1 MINKIKWVL
10 ILFVIPSI
18 GYSNEPCNPASWNDN
33 LYQFNQLES
42 NYNKHVKVFNALLME
57 HKQRPLLSKQFS
69 PDELTMLWRV
79 KSSRDMLQT
88 QLDSSLK
95 YRQELSQKAEELT
108 KLSTQSTWSANAWEK
123 LAQSCK
129 NANEMVNQITA
140 EWYQINANQL
150 ADDYINLS
158 VQYLGLAK
166 IYDNEASALN
176 TAKNGNN
183 KKATSTEPASK

>member
-1 MINKIKWVL
+1 
-10 ILFVIPSI
+10 
-18 GYSNEPCNPASWNDN
+18 
-33 LYQFNQLES
+33 
-42 NYNKHVKVFNALLME
+42 
-57 HKQRPLLSKQFS
+57 
-69 PDELTMLWRV
+69 
-79 KSSRDMLQT
+79 MLQT

-166 IYDNEASALN
+166 IYHNEASALN